1 VSEVLTLSRVE
12 VVDLE
17 RGRLVVVAPDNRDD
31 FFPWVRRTTKRLSEL
46 VEPGDNVVL
55 SFASD
60 VFRPVDVSEFCRWLW
75 DDARALLRTVSWSAA
90 GVSGAPAGV
99 TLGTLEAWSFAYGPE
114 SPDHRHRRFR
124 FDVPHVVRRQLFA
137 GGSTPTLPSGRV
149 VTRVA
154 SLVKRA
160 VADARRRGT
169 SDPVVVVADLL
180 DHRGREILDAASS
193 RRVGDVI
200 RHAKALLAGAWLPR
214 REACQLAGD
223 ASGDCGREAVPAG
236 RFGGHATFVAGGTF
250 WVDPLGVRQ

>member
-1 VSEVLTLSRVE
+1 VGEVLSLLSRVE

-31 FFPWVRRTTKRLSEL
+31 FSPWVRRTTKRLAEL
-46 VEPGDNVVL
+46 VEPGDDVVL

-60 VFRPVDVSEFCRWLW
+60 VFRSVDVSEFCRWLW
-75 DDARALLRTVSWSAA
+75 DDAKALLRAVSWSAA

-99 TLGTLEAWSFAYGPE
+99 TLGALEAWSFACGPD

-124 FDVPHVVRRQLFA
+124 FDVHHIVRRQLFA
-137 GGSTPTLPSGRV
+137 GGSTPALPSGRV

-160 VADARRRGT
+160 GADARRSGT
-169 SDPVVVVADLL
+169 PDPVVVVADLL
-180 DHRGREILDAASS
+180 DHRGREILDAAPS

-200 RHAKALLAGAWLPR
+200 RHANAALAGAWLPR
-214 REACQLAGD
+214 REACRRAGD
-223 ASGDCGREAVPAG
+223 ASVDCGRKVIPAE
-236 RFGGHATFVAGGTF
+236 RFGGHATLVAGGAF
-250 WVDPLGVRQ
+250 WVDPLGVH